1 MRREFVFLV
10 REFDFLLVAF
20 LLRDFVEDDL
30 LRLRDDERR
39 LLFLGINS
47 LLRNLRS
54 LALVNS
60 NNKNMK
66 IAKIIIIEPSLG
78 C

>member
-1 MRREFVFLV
+1 LV
-10 REFDFLLVAF
+10 
-20 LLRDFVEDDL
+20 DDL
-30 LRLRDDERR
+30 PRLRDEERR
-39 LLFLGINS
+39 RRFLGINS

-66 IAKIIIIEPSLG
+66 IAKIIIIEPSLA
-78 C
+78 CWRVITPL